1 MSESK
6 VKSKLGASYWKLWSA
21 TGISNLGDG
30 ITSVAYPWLASA
42 VTRSPLLIALSAVV
56 SRLPW
61 LIFTLHA
68 GVITDRFNRKHIIVA
83 MDTLRGILTITVGVF
98 VFLEKDSL
106 PSLSELTSLTYLE
119 TNYSLYFV
127 ILITAFL
134 FGLAEVLRD
143 NSAQTMMPA
152 VVEDKNLEK
161 ANGRMWSAES
171 LTNSFIGPPVGS
183 FIIAIAIFLPFF
195 VDAATFFIAAA
206 LIAAMKPTVKS
217 FSPESKS
224 GPINF
229 KAEIKE
235 GFAWLWSH
243 TLLRPMAIILGLLN
257 GIGSLTGA
265 VFILFA
271 QEVLDTTVFIFAI
284 LGTAGAVGG
293 IAGGILGPKVAE
305 KIGSGRSLALALFSM
320 PLTTLLTG
328 ITSQWY
334 LVWVLVALGSFT
346 AVLWNVVTVS
356 LRQSLIPTN
365 ILGRVNSVY
374 RFFAWGT
381 IPIGSLLGGG
391 LVAALQGPLGREMA
405 FRSIYFVG
413 AFLGFLLFIYA
424 IRVLTTEAIDR
435 ARAAGA
441 GHGRVRERVGQRV
454 IQPRPLR
461 QGA

>member
-1 MSESK
+1 MKPSK
-6 VKSKLGASYWKLWSA
+6 VRTKLGASYWKLWSA

-30 ITSVAYPWLASA
+30 ITSIAYPWLASA

-83 MDTLRGILTITVGVF
+83 MDSIRGVLTIAVGLF
-98 VFLEKDSL
+98 VYLERDSL
-106 PSLSELTSLTYLE
+106 PSLNELTSLTNLQ
-119 TNYSLYFV
+119 TNYTLYTV

-143 NSAQTMMPA
+143 NSAQTLMPA
-152 VVEDKNLEK
+152 VVEDKDLEK

-171 LTNSFIGPPVGS
+171 LTNSFIGPPIGS

-195 VDAATFFIAAA
+195 IDAATFFFAAA
-206 LIAAMKPTVKS
+206 LIASMKPTVKS
-217 FSPESKS
+217 FSPEAKT

-235 GFAWLWSH
+235 GFTWLWSH

-257 GIGSLTGA
+257 GIASLTGA

-271 QEVLDTTVFIFAI
+271 QEVLQTTVFIFAI

-293 IAGGILGPKVAE
+293 IAGGILGPKVSE
-305 KIGSGRSLALALFSM
+305 KIGSGRSLALALFVM
-320 PLTTLLTG
+320 PLSTLLIG
-328 ITSQWY
+328 LTSQWY
-334 LVWVLVALGSFT
+334 IVWVLVVVETFT

-365 ILGRVNSVY
+365 LLGRVNSVY

-381 IPIGSLLGGG
+381 IPIGTLLGGG
-391 LVAALQGPLGREMA
+391 LVSILEAPLGREMA
-405 FRSIYFVG
+405 FRSVYFVG
-413 AFLGFLLFIYA
+413 AALGFFLFIYA

-435 ARAAGA
+435 ARAAGSA
-441 GHGRVRERVGQRV
+441 T
-454 IQPRPLR
+454 
-461 QGA
+461 